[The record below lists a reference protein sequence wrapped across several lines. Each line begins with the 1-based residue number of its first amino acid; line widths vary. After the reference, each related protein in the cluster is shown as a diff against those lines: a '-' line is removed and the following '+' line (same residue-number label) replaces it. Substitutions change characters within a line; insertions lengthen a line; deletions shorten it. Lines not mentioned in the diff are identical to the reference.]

1 MTVASATNRAS
12 YSGNGSTTA
21 FAFSYPFR
29 ATSDLVVTVRTTS
42 TGAESIQTEG
52 THYTVT
58 GTPTTDAGGYASGTV
73 TFVTAPASGTQ
84 VHIDREPARTQTT
97 DYIAGDGIP
106 PSSIEGSLDRLT
118 LLVQDLES
126 RLGRTLMQPRT
137 AANRNLTL
145 PEPKTSNAGQYFK
158 VNSTG
163 TAFEVSGTAPTSGI
177 TSLKDFGAVGNGTT
191 DDSAAITAAEAS
203 SASWIY
209 VPQGTYLTTKAPQQ
223 LTKVYWGA
231 GKILLSNYATHK
243 TPPVYTYI
251 SSEPTARITGR
262 DPAQEFTGDFKS
274 PLSYQQYVVGS
285 ATAGQPTTGYRNNP
299 ELSQIRAHCYT
310 SAGYNHSTTGTAG
323 RTSVAQ
329 IDLYHVMQGR
339 GDAMNLLVGGY
350 ISNPELGR
358 NSKSV
363 SDPAITGLAGGFI
376 ATTDEVNIVCMEMQ
390 LEDNGKACTGAGVGV
405 NLKRTVDPGA
415 NSKSYCWS
423 GFSARATASTFPI
436 DAGFHLSGNAR
447 IGLDLSA
454 ADFTADQGAIALASN
469 QKIHFNAVNTSYID
483 QPEGT
488 ALGTVTLGYN
498 SASTRFDALGA
509 DFNIASTKVFR
520 VNGTQVV
527 SARDTG
533 WTAMTGTTNKATSYD
548 TSTVTLAQLAGRVM
562 AIQAALTTHGLLGT

>member
-1 MTVASATNRAS
+1 V
-12 YSGNGSTTA
+12 
-21 FAFSYPFR
+21 
-29 ATSDLVVTVRTTS
+29 
-42 TGAESIQTEG
+42 
-52 THYTVT
+52 
-58 GTPTTDAGGYASGTV
+58 
-73 TFVTAPASGTQ
+73 
-84 VHIDREPARTQTT
+84 
-97 DYIAGDGIP
+97 AGDGIP

-126 RLGRTLMQPRT
+126 RLARTLMQPRT
-137 AANRNLTL
+137 AANRSLVL
-145 PEPKTSNAGQYFK
+145 PEPSTAVAGQYFK

-203 SASWIY
+203 GATWIY

-251 SSEPTARITGR
+251 SSEPTTRITGR

-274 PLSYQQYVVGS
+274 PLAYQQYVVGS
-285 ATAGQPTTGYRNNP
+285 ATAGQPTTGYRLNP

-329 IDLYHVMQGR
+329 LDLYHVMAGL
-339 GDAMNLLVGGY
+339 GDAKTIVAGGY
-350 ISNPELGR
+350 ISNPSPSR

-363 SDPAITGLAGGFI
+363 ADPAITGLAGGFI
-376 ATTDEVNIVCMEMQ
+376 AASDAVNMVCVEMQ
-390 LEDNGKACTGAGVGV
+390 LEDFGYLSSATGVGI
-405 NLKRTVDPGA
+405 NLVRTVDPGA
-415 NSKSYCWS
+415 NSKSYSWVGYSC
-423 GFSARATASTFPI
+423 RATASTFPI
-436 DAGFHLSGNAR
+436 EAGFHLSGSAR
-447 IGLDLSA
+447 IGIDFSA
-454 ADFTADQGAIALASN
+454 ADFTSDQGAIALASN
-469 QKIHFNAVNTSYID
+469 HKIHFNAVNTSYID

-498 SASTRFDALGA
+498 SVSTRFDALGA

-520 VNGTQVV
+520 VDGTQVV

-533 WTAMTGTTNKATSYD
+533 WAAMTGSTNKATSYD
-548 TSTVTLAQLAGRVM
+548 TSTVTLPQLAGRVM
-562 AIQAALTTHGLLGT
+562 ALQAALTAHGLLGA